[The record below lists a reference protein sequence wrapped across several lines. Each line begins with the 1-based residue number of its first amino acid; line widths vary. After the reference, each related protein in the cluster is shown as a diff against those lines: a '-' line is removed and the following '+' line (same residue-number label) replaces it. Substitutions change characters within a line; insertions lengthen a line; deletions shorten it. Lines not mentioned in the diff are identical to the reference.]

1 MILYLVRHGETEWHA
16 ENRYAGSTN
25 IALTPMGLEQGIKL
39 AEWAKGEELDLIVTS
54 DLSRAV
60 ITATPSI
67 LATNVANKIDAR
79 FREVDF
85 GLGEGLTSD
94 EMQSK
99 FPQARNAFL
108 NAPADSALPEGEK
121 GTDAV
126 NRAFDALFEIITVNR
141 AQKVLLVSH
150 ATLGRLML
158 CGLTG
163 IDLNDYRTNFPTI
176 INGAVTT
183 IEIEDVSQ
191 PSALYGAGRLVEL
204 NKLP

>member
-16 ENRYAGSTN
+16 ENRYAGSTD
-25 IALTPMGLEQGIKL
+25 IALTPKGIEQGIKL
-39 AEWAKGEELDLIVTS
+39 AEWAKSENIDLIVSS

-60 ITATPSI
+60 ITAMPSV
-67 LATNVANKIDAR
+67 LATNTAHKIDPR

-99 FPQARNAFL
+99 FPEARKAFID
-108 NAPADSALPEGEK
+108 APADSALPDGER

-126 NRAFDALFEIITVNR
+126 KRAFNALFELVSVDR
-141 AQKVLLVSH
+141 ADKVLLVAHS
-150 ATLGRLML
+150 TLGRLML

-163 IDLNDYRTNFPTI
+163 IDLNYYRTKFPKM

-183 IEIEDVSQ
+183 LEIEEVSQ
-191 PSALYGAGRLVEL
+191 PSSLYGAGTIIEL

>member
-1 MILYLVRHGETEWHA
+1 MILYLVRHGETEWHS
-16 ENRYAGSTN
+16 ENRYAGSTD
-25 IALTPMGLEQGIKL
+25 IALTPKGIEQGDKL
-39 AEWAKGEELDLIVTS
+39 AQWAKSEDIDLIVTS
-54 DLSRAV
+54 NLSRAV

-67 LATNVANKIDAR
+67 LATNALHKIDPR

-99 FPQARNAFL
+99 FPDERNAFI
-108 NAPADSALPEGEK
+108 ASPADFALPNGEK

-126 NRAFDALFEIITVNR
+126 NRAFDALFEVISDGR
-141 AQKVLLVSH
+141 FRKVLLVAHS
-150 ATLGRLML
+150 TLGRLML

-163 IDLNDYRTNFPTI
+163 IDLNKYRANFPKI
-176 INGAVTT
+176 INGAITT
-183 IEIEDVSQ
+183 IEIENVSE
-191 PSALYGAGRLVEL
+191 PRALFGAGKLIEL

>member
-16 ENRYAGSTN
+16 ENRYAGSTD
-25 IALTPMGLEQGIKL
+25 IALTPKGLEQGIKL

-54 DLSRAV
+54 DLSRAI

-99 FPQARNAFL
+99 FPEARNAFL

-126 NRAFDALFEIITVNR
+126 NRAFDALFEIITVDR

-150 ATLGRLML
+150 STLGRLML
-158 CGLTG
+158 CGLNG
-163 IDLNDYRTNFPTI
+163 INLNDYRTNFPKI